1 MPQTIQAI
9 AAASRAMTGKIYDLT
24 GTTEIASISGTEVVS
39 SLYSFEFNGVTA
51 GTYRF
56 FVIDDVTSVSAA
68 SYFVDITASTGIF
81 NAADSSLKSHTSEA
95 VWLSIL
101 STLSASGNAA
111 EKLLVAADGATG
123 AGSIAFPVTVQ
134 DESCNPISGV
144 KCWVSTD
151 AGGINVVT
159 GTLITDDFGLVTFL
173 LDSGSY
179 YLWRDSSVKQF
190 PNPTTITVT

>member
-1 MPQTIQAI
+1 MPQTIQAT
-9 AAASRAMTGKIYDLT
+9 AAPSRAMTGKIFNLT
-24 GTTEIASISGTEVVS
+24 GTSEISSVAGTEVLS
-39 SLYSFEFNGVTA
+39 TLYSFDFTGITL

-56 FVIDDVTSVSAA
+56 FVIDDLTGVSAA
-68 SYFVDITASTGIF
+68 SYFVDITESTGVF
-81 NAADSSLKSHTSEA
+81 NAVDTVLKSHTSEA

-101 STLSASGNAA
+101 STLSSSGNAA

-134 DESCNPISGV
+134 DESCNPVSGV

-151 AGGINVVT
+151 SGGTNVVT
-159 GTLITDDFGLVTFL
+159 GVLITDDFGLVTFL
-173 LDSGSY
+173 LDQGSY